1 MDIIATMFHDSKW
14 AVQHKGENREEI
26 ATKYK
31 LLKNQTIMEFC
42 HNF

>member
-26 ATKYK
+26 ATNTNY
-31 LLKNQTIMEFC
+31 
-42 HNF
+42 